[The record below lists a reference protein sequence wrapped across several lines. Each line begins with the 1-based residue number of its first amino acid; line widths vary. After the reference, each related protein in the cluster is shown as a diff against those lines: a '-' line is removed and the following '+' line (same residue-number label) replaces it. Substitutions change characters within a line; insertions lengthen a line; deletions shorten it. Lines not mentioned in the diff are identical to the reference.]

1 MDSSTIRWAIAGLF
15 VAFLAI
21 VVLSDL
27 IRSKPKRAKKPEGF
41 RHMHPQSPASKRQKS
56 WKTPIH

>member
-1 MDSSTIRWAIAGLF
+1 MDSSAIRWAIAGLF

-27 IRSKPKRAKKPEGF
+27 IRRKPKRTKKPEGF
-41 RHMHPQSPASKRQKS
+41 RHMSHQSPAPKRQKS
-56 WKTPIH
+56 WKTPVH